1 MEISDFIALM
11 SSFFQYEN
19 FFFSMPKSFFFH
31 EFTYQ
36 VGTRVVEL
44 YVKCYIIEKI
54 DVTPTNDTYFKTI
67 F

>member
-1 MEISDFIALM
+1 
-11 SSFFQYEN
+11 
-19 FFFSMPKSFFFH
+19 MPKSFFFH

>member
-1 MEISDFIALM
+1 MAVG
-11 SSFFQYEN
+11 
-19 FFFSMPKSFFFH
+19 H
-31 EFTYQ
+31 A